1 MDKEYRKLIE
11 QVVENDIES
20 AKKTI
25 LSILDKPGGEDDY
38 AFVEEIKN
46 RLNNADQHFLEVP
59 SSIDGMFIMED
70 VSESF
75 NERRFV
81 ITEKDAEVVG
91 QIIDIY
97 NTNATLKKY
106 GIQYLNSILFYGA
119 SGCGKTLLGKYI
131 AYKVGIPFGYL
142 NFTRLLSCYLGQTGR
157 NIAQIFNYVKN
168 RKCVLMLD
176 EVDAI
181 GLSRGV
187 KNDVGELNRI
197 CINLMQQLDLFDSGN
212 ILIGATNRIEDIDEA
227 LERRFS
233 IKYEIGLPS
242 ADTRKAIAQKYLD
255 TIPGSQYTE
264 DSLRRFA
271 DETKDN
277 SCAVI
282 TNRIVNGIVQC
293 LVKQRRIN
301 LESLVYGTSTDTA
314 Y

>member
-11 QVVENDIES
+11 QIVENDLES

-25 LSILDKPGGEDDY
+25 WNILDKNNDEDNR

-46 RLNNADQHFLEVP
+46 RLNSTNQHFLEVP

-70 VSESF
+70 VSASF
-75 NERRFV
+75 NEQRFV
-81 ITEKDAEVVG
+81 ITGEDAEVVN

-106 GIQYLNSILFYGA
+106 GIQYLNSLLFYGV

-131 AYKVGIPFGYL
+131 AYKAGIPFGYL

-168 RKCVLMLD
+168 HKCVLMLD
-176 EVDAI
+176 EIDAI

-212 ILIGATNRIEDIDEA
+212 ILIGATNRVEDIDEA
-227 LERRFS
+227 LKRRFS
-233 IKYEIGLPS
+233 IKHEIKLPS

-271 DETKDN
+271 DDTKDE
-277 SCAVI
+277 SCAII
-282 TNRIVNGIVQC
+282 TNRIINGIVQC
-293 LVKQRRIN
+293 LVRQRRIN
-301 LESLVYGTSTDTA
+301 LEYI
-314 Y
+314 